1 MAAASASAATAAVAS
16 STAVPEDK
24 ETKLVNALKDQK
36 IICKTPNNL
45 FLRSFLKESDDAK
58 SITPISRE
66 GQVALSYCF
75 PQGPGALGSPLAV
88 LFNDHI
94 LVIYSHAIPTKQKD
108 EEQDKA
114 QAGKK
119 GSAKSEGE
127 EDVETVETDRV
138 EVVIPISDAVKD
150 IKISPRGRYLI
161 AYSQLSEANKGD
173 KNLRMYDLTAIYEAV
188 TSSEADEGKK
198 KELLMASLNPVTEF
212 NLPRRD
218 LLPIQWTVDESY
230 YAYANQSS
238 IIAYPAPGSNKSKK
252 PLTDDQ
258 QQSEQTAS
266 SDEKSASA
274 SAATSTSESDVAVA
288 SAGASGKKIIRFPIA
303 NATFSLSPVLPIA
316 IASFIPVRG
325 SKPCEIAIYSGPLT
339 NSAPQPAKAVASI
352 NLFRGTHANY
362 EWSRDGVY
370 ALIRTDTDV
379 DVTGKS
385 YYGESSL
392 FLLRRQKDMNMAQPS
407 AVQVSVPKEGG
418 IHAFAFLPTSK
429 LFCVL
434 SGSMPATCTLHN
446 VFNGNIVCELES
458 TLGRNTISFCPF
470 GRFVMLGGFGNLPG
484 NMEFWEV
491 KATTD
496 PNSKKGPPVVKSK
509 LLASTRTKNP
519 AISWGWSPCGRYFL
533 TATLAP
539 RMNVDNGYEL
549 RTYKGELVKSGSEK
563 VLLGCQFRPAIPGQA
578 FRSRASSPDAR
589 VDGSASSQKGGK
601 SGRDKSDGE
610 GKLVLVG
617 QEGGFMS
624 AGTVL
629 STKKKVE
636 ESKPATTEKK
646 PGVYRPPGS
655 TGALSA
661 LIQAERMGSRT
672 STSSGSSPYGN
683 ASSGSSG
690 KSKGKKN

>member
-1 MAAASASAATAAVAS
+1 MAAASASTAATAAIS
-16 STAVPEDK
+16 EDK

-58 SITPISRE
+58 SISPISRE
-66 GQVALSYCF
+66 GQIALSYCF
-75 PQGPGALGSPLAV
+75 PQGSDALGSPLAV
-88 LFNDHI
+88 LYSDHI
-94 LVIYSHAIPTKQKD
+94 LVIYSHAIPTKAKD
-108 EEQDKA
+108 EQQDKA
-114 QAGKK
+114 QTGKK
-119 GSAKSEGE
+119 GSSKSDE
-127 EDVETVETDRV
+127 EDVETVEADRV

-150 IKISPRGRYLI
+150 VKISPKGRYLV

-188 TSSEADEGKK
+188 TSPETDDAIK
-198 KELLMASLNPVTEF
+198 KEMLLGSLNPVIGF

-218 LLPIQWTVDESY
+218 LLPIQWTADESY

-238 IIAYPAPGSNKSKK
+238 IIAYPAPGNKSKK
-252 PLTDDQ
+252 QNTDDQ
-258 QQSEQTAS
+258 QQKHTAS
-266 SDEKSASA
+266 ATATSDETTVSASA
-274 SAATSTSESDVAVA
+274 STSESDATTATV
-288 SAGASGKKIIRFPIA
+288 GASGKKIIRFPIT
-303 NATFSLSPVLPIA
+303 NGTFSLSPMLPIA

-339 NSAPQPAKAVASI
+339 NLAPQPTKAVASI

-362 EWSRDGVY
+362 EWSKDGVY

-407 AVQVSVPKEGG
+407 AIAVSVPKEGG

-446 VFNGNIVCELES
+446 VFNGSIICELES
-458 TLGRNTISFCPF
+458 TLGRNTISLCPF
-470 GRFVMLGGFGNLPG
+470 GRFIMLGGFGNLPG

-491 KATTD
+491 KATAD
-496 PNSKKGPPVVKSK
+496 QNNKKGPPIVKSR
-509 LLASTRTKNP
+509 LLSSTRTKNP

-563 VLLGCQFRPAIPGQA
+563 VLLGCQFRPAIPGQV

-589 VDGSASSQKGGK
+589 ADESAGSQKGGK
-601 SGRDKSDGE
+601 SGREKSSGE
-610 GKLVLVG
+610 GKLVAVG
-617 QEGGFMS
+617 QEGAFMS